1 MKSKYNLGNL
11 LVFVGCLI
19 VILSVF
25 VPYISLNF
33 LGIKE
38 NISLIYYEKIL
49 TSGVIFLVLAALIAV
64 FNAIKNEV
72 ASVACAIVLIRFTF
86 KETSNAINLMK
97 EYGSLCSYG
106 AGFYLLLIG
115 TILLLGSTIYALIL
129 EKK

>member
-25 VPYISLNF
+25 VPYVSLDF

-38 NISLIYYEKIL
+38 SLTLIYYEKIL
-49 TSGVIFLVLAALIAV
+49 TDGVIILVLAALIVV

-72 ASVACAIVLIRFTF
+72 ASVVCAIIMIRFTF
-86 KETSNAINLMK
+86 AESKDAISLVKEFEGIYT
-97 EYGSLCSYG
+97 YG

-115 TILLLGSTIYALIL
+115 TILLLGSTIYALVL